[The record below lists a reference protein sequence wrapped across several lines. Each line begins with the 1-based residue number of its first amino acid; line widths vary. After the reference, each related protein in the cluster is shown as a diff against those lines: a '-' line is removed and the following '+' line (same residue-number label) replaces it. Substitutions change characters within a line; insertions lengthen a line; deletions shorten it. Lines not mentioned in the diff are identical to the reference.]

1 MLDIRISIDAP
12 LNFLARVELL
22 NTVFKLLCLTQ
33 PTPGIEAGDR
43 IEVCD
48 YNTSSVSATLATLII
63 YQGHTAG
70 SYLVLLRMSKYTV
83 FGTQCPKG
91 SERPPSPPPS

>member
-48 YNTSSVSATLATLII
+48 YNTSSVSATLATL
-63 YQGHTAG
+63 GCCVG
-70 SYLVLLRMSKYTV
+70 SYCV
-83 FGTQCPKG
+83 G
-91 SERPPSPPPS
+91 SYRVILPGVI